1 MEFIKKNINLFILL
15 FLAILCLILTG
26 DKCSNILIDVGREVY
41 YPELILGNKVLYKDI
56 FCIYGPLSYLLNA
69 FFYKIFGANLG
80 TLYFLGGI
88 CALSILIF
96 TYNFSKKFLSEF
108 NSFVISF
115 FVIATGYLSIK
126 IFNYILPY
134 SYAILY
140 GVVFFILS
148 LYFLIKFK
156 EDNKEKNLILSSL
169 FAGFCISSKYDF
181 IPYFLVLVFFIVKSK
196 SYKSLLSF
204 LFGLFLPFFILILQG
219 ARINDFINGFIAIK
233 SFSKTEALKTFY
245 ITQGVY
251 YTKRVWAEWFMEI
264 FNLSVALFFLYL
276 GQHFFKLKNVFN
288 KFFGIIAFLVGII
301 LAFNNA
307 HADSYLFLTFFTS
320 VFFILSFALG
330 QVKKD
335 FSKLTNIENVFII
348 SSILISLKSF
358 WGLSHG
364 NYGLYFLPFILIS
377 FFILSKKYF
386 TKNCNNVLCFLLLI
400 MGISYFYNNY
410 NQSRGVNFLI
420 DTKKGKI
427 ETIKSIGAPTVEIL
441 DFINNLKDDNPKI
454 MIYPEGL
461 MINFLSNKKTETE
474 DFYNSLIPLYTEG
487 FSEDKIIK
495 ELENEKLDYIILSD
509 IKVESYGRGEI
520 CKTYAKNICAY
531 IYKNYTPIFKTIS
544 SDENSYTVYK
554 KN

>member
-1 MEFIKKNINLFILL
+1 MEFIKKNASLIFLIILAV
-15 FLAILCLILTG
+15 FCLILAG

-41 YPELILGNKVLYKDI
+41 YPELILDNKVLYKDI

-69 FFYKIFGANLG
+69 FFYKIFGANLSI
-80 TLYFLGGI
+80 LYFLGGI
-88 CALSILIF
+88 CALSILVF
-96 TYNFSKKFLSEF
+96 TYNFSKKFLPKF
-108 NSFVISF
+108 NSFIISF
-115 FVIATGYLSIK
+115 FIIGTGFLSIR

-140 GVVFFILS
+140 GVVFFIIS

-156 EDNKEKNLILSSL
+156 EDSKEKNLILSSL

-181 IPYFLVLVFFIVKSK
+181 IPYFLVLIFFIFKSK

-204 LFGLFLPFFILILQG
+204 LTALFFPYFILILQG
-219 ARINDFINGFIAIK
+219 ARINDFINAFIAIK

-251 YTKRVWAEWFMEI
+251 YTKRIWAEWFMEI

-276 GQHFFKLKNVFN
+276 GQHCFKLKNVFN
-288 KFFGIIAFLVGII
+288 KFFGIVAFLVGII
-301 LAFNNA
+301 FAFDNA

-320 VFFILSFALG
+320 VFFILSFIFGLA
-330 QVKKD
+330 KKEIA
-335 FSKLTNIENVFII
+335 KLTNIENIFIV
-348 SSILISLKSF
+348 SSVLISLKSF

-364 NYGLYFLPFILIS
+364 NYGLYFLPFVLIS

-386 TKNCNNVLCFLLLI
+386 TKNCNKVLCFLLLI
-400 MGISYFYNNY
+400 MGISYFYDNY
-410 NQSRGVNFLI
+410 NQSKFVNFLI

-441 DFINNLKDDNPKI
+441 NFINNLKEDNPKI

-474 DFYNSLIPLYTEG
+474 DLYNSLIPLYTEG
-487 FSEDKIIK
+487 FSENEIIK
-495 ELENEKLDYIILSD
+495 ELENKKLDYIILSD
-509 IKVESYGRGEI
+509 MGAESYGKGEI

-531 IYKNYTPIFKTIS
+531 IYKNYTAIFKTIS